1 MSYRGNISDKTTYD
15 TFQKFKSNF
24 QAPIEYN
31 EYKQKR
37 NNYLNNFTGQRCYL
51 ERETANSL

>member
-15 TFQKFKSNF
+15 TFQKFKNNF

-37 NNYLNNFTGQRCYL
+37 NNYLNNFTG
-51 ERETANSL
+51 